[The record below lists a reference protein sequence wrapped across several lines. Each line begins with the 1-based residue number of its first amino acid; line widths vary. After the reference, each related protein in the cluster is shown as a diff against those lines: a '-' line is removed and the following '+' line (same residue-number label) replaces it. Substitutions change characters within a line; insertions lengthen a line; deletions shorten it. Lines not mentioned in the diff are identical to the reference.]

1 MKVGNSRCLFPLI
14 RVMPGTCPSDTLHMD
29 RWNPPRAQETSR
41 NIKKP
46 FCHRQVRYRVGRFRW
61 SKDLDS
67 ISNFQPTL
75 TKIEVLTQCQA
86 PTWITPPRE
95 PVRPKILSTSS
106 DDLWTAAAWTPNGL
120 SGRDPKSWSFSV
132 SKHPFLLC
140 LGIYHCEPYPHTR
153 SYFWE

>member
-1 MKVGNSRCLFPLI
+1 MPLSI
-14 RVMPGTCPSDTLHMD
+14 DPSHA
-29 RWNPPRAQETSR
+29 WNVSIGHSAHGQVEYTKSSR

-46 FCHRQVRYRVGRFRW
+46 FCHRQVRYRVGRFRL

-106 DDLWTAAAWTPNGL
+106 DDLWTAAA
-120 SGRDPKSWSFSV
+120 
-132 SKHPFLLC
+132 
-140 LGIYHCEPYPHTR
+140 
-153 SYFWE
+153 